1 MSRMGGRVKAL
12 VIEDNE
18 SVLRLVME
26 GLEAVGWT
34 VDAAS
39 SGDEGLAL
47 AIDDA
52 QEYDLAVVDRMLPVV
67 DGITIVRAMREKG
80 VATPV
85 IVLTALGSVGNRIEG
100 LDAGADDYMTKPF
113 ALDELLARA
122 RALMRRPREVVEGR
136 LEFGDL
142 ALDPE
147 TRVLSVSGKGQV
159 DLSKRECAMLEALI
173 RAGGEPLARERLLSK
188 VWGAD
193 RPVEAGNVD
202 NYAYFL
208 RRKLA
213 RAGSTSSL
221 ESVRGLGYRLA
232 EGR

>member
-1 MSRMGGRVKAL
+1 MKAL

-18 SVLRLVME
+18 SVLRLVRE

-34 VDAAS
+34 VDAAA
-39 SGDEGLAL
+39 SGDEGLTL
-47 AIDDA
+47 AIDAA
-52 QEYDLAVVDRMLPVV
+52 QGYDLAVVDRMLPVV

-122 RALMRRPREVVEGR
+122 RALMRRPREVAEGR

>member
-1 MSRMGGRVKAL
+1 MKAL

-18 SVLRLVME
+18 SVLRLVRE

-34 VDAAS
+34 VDAAT

-47 AIDDA
+47 AIDAA
-52 QEYDLAVVDRMLPVV
+52 QGYDLAVVDRMLPVV

-173 RAGGEPLARERLLSK
+173 RAGGEPLARDRLLSK

>member
-1 MSRMGGRVKAL
+1 MKAL

-18 SVLRLVME
+18 SVLRLVRE

-47 AIDDA
+47 AIDAA
-52 QEYDLAVVDRMLPVV
+52 QGYDLAVVDRMLPVV

-122 RALMRRPREVVEGR
+122 RALMRRPREVIEGR

>member
-1 MSRMGGRVKAL
+1 MKAL

-18 SVLRLVME
+18 SVLRLVRE

-34 VDAAS
+34 VDAAA
-39 SGDEGLAL
+39 SGDEGLTL
-47 AIDDA
+47 AIDA
-52 QEYDLAVVDRMLPVV
+52 ARGYDLAVVDRMLPVV

-122 RALMRRPREVVEGR
+122 RALMRRPREVAEGR

>member
-1 MSRMGGRVKAL
+1 MKAL

-18 SVLRLVME
+18 SVLRLVRE

-34 VDAAS
+34 VDAAA
-39 SGDEGLAL
+39 SGDEGLTL
-47 AIDDA
+47 AIDAA
-52 QEYDLAVVDRMLPVV
+52 QGYDLAVVDRMLPVV

-122 RALMRRPREVVEGR
+122 RALMRRPREVAEGR

-173 RAGGEPLARERLLSK
+173 RAGGEPLARDRLLSK

>member
-1 MSRMGGRVKAL
+1 MKAL

-18 SVLRLVME
+18 SVLRLVRE

>member
-1 MSRMGGRVKAL
+1 MKAL

-18 SVLRLVME
+18 SVLRLVRE

-122 RALMRRPREVVEGR
+122 RALMRRPRGVVEGR

-147 TRVLSVSGKGQV
+147 TRVLSVAGKGQV

>member
-1 MSRMGGRVKAL
+1 MGGLVKAL

-18 SVLRLVME
+18 SVLRLVRE

-34 VDAAS
+34 VDAAA

-47 AIDDA
+47 AIDAA
-52 QEYDLAVVDRMLPVV
+52 QGYDLAVVDRMLPVV

-122 RALMRRPREVVEGR
+122 RALMRRPREVAEGR

-173 RAGGEPLARERLLSK
+173 RAGGEPLARDRLLSK

>member
-1 MSRMGGRVKAL
+1 MKAL

-18 SVLRLVME
+18 SVLRLVRE

-34 VDAAS
+34 VDAAA

-47 AIDDA
+47 AIDAA
-52 QEYDLAVVDRMLPVV
+52 QGYDLAVVDRMLPVV

-85 IVLTALGSVGNRIEG
+85 IVLTALGSVGARIEG

-122 RALMRRPREVVEGR
+122 RALMRRPREVAEGR

-173 RAGGEPLARERLLSK
+173 RAGGEPLARDRLLSK
-188 VWGAD
+188 VWGTD
-193 RPVEAGNVD
+193 RPVEACNVD

>member
-1 MSRMGGRVKAL
+1 MKAL

-18 SVLRLVME
+18 SVLRLVRE

-34 VDAAS
+34 VDAAA

-47 AIDDA
+47 AIDAA
-52 QEYDLAVVDRMLPVV
+52 QGYDLAVVDRMLPVV

-122 RALMRRPREVVEGR
+122 RALMRRPREVAEGR

-173 RAGGEPLARERLLSK
+173 RAGGEPLARDRLLSK

>member
-1 MSRMGGRVKAL
+1 MKAL

-18 SVLRLVME
+18 SVLRLVRE

-34 VDAAS
+34 VDAAA
-39 SGDEGLAL
+39 SGDEGLTL
-47 AIDDA
+47 AIDAA
-52 QEYDLAVVDRMLPVV
+52 QGYDLAVVDRMLPVV

-173 RAGGEPLARERLLSK
+173 RAGGEPLARDRLLSK

>member
-1 MSRMGGRVKAL
+1 MKAL

-18 SVLRLVME
+18 SVLRLVRE

-34 VDAAS
+34 VDAAA
-39 SGDEGLAL
+39 SGDEGLTL
-47 AIDDA
+47 AIDA
-52 QEYDLAVVDRMLPVV
+52 ARGYDLAVVDRMLPVV

-122 RALMRRPREVVEGR
+122 RALMRRPREVAEGR

-147 TRVLSVSGKGQV
+147 TRVHSVSGKGQV

>member
-1 MSRMGGRVKAL
+1 MKAL

-18 SVLRLVME
+18 SVLRLVRE

-34 VDAAS
+34 VDAAA

-52 QEYDLAVVDRMLPVV
+52 QGYDLAVVDRMLPVV

-113 ALDELLARA
+113 AMDELLARA

-142 ALDPE
+142 SLDPE

-173 RAGGEPLARERLLSK
+173 RAGGEPLARDRLLSK

-208 RRKLA
+208 RRKLS
-213 RAGSTSSL
+213 RAGSSSSL

>member
-1 MSRMGGRVKAL
+1 MKAL

>member
-1 MSRMGGRVKAL
+1 MKAL

-18 SVLRLVME
+18 SVLRLVRE

-34 VDAAS
+34 VDAAT
-39 SGDEGLAL
+39 SGDEGLVL
-47 AIDDA
+47 AIDAA
-52 QEYDLAVVDRMLPVV
+52 QGYDLAVVDRMLPVV

-173 RAGGEPLARERLLSK
+173 RAGGEPLARDRLLSK